1 MLQHKSEWFFLWRV
15 HTVIDPFSQR
25 TWTCRSSSDQNVQR
39 LGAYQHRKYTVS
51 VLPHLCV
58 TLRYRYG
65 SLVIPFI
72 NGEKFGTE
80 WKLNISKQGLDR
92 KCFLAMIYKSA
103 SLAYG
108 SLNARYDRV
117 KDAQSLRFGHCCR
130 TCKPL
135 VNSFESFFDA
145 PNCLSSRPVLV
156 CEVNP
161 WLVNGSA
168 NDLCGGSDRLSF
180 LGRGAQAPSQPVITP
195 KIGNWSSIGCY
206 S

>member
-1 MLQHKSEWFFLWRV
+1 M
-15 HTVIDPFSQR
+15 
-25 TWTCRSSSDQNVQR
+25 
-39 LGAYQHRKYTVS
+39 
-51 VLPHLCV
+51 
-58 TLRYRYG
+58 
-65 SLVIPFI
+65 IPFI

-117 KDAQSLRFGHCCR
+117 KDAQSLGFGHCYR

-135 VNSFESFFDA
+135 VNSFEYFFDA
-145 PNCLSSRPVLV
+145 PDCLSSRPVLV

-161 WLVNGSA
+161 WLVTGVRMTFVEVQIVSVFWGVA
-168 NDLCGGSDRLSF
+168 HKPRLN
-180 LGRGAQAPSQPVITP
+180 PS
-195 KIGNWSSIGCY
+195 
-206 S
+206 